1 MEIYG
6 LILKGKL
13 SFPPSFP
20 KHARDMVSPRSNPH
34 PHPHPHPNPNPNPHP
49 HPHPH
54 PHPEQVTRLLYE
66 KPPQRLGCQK
76 RGGRDVRE
84 HAFFQKVDFQ
94 KLEDKVRVR
103 VRARARA

>member
-1 MEIYG
+1 MSYPPFCAEDPMEIYQ

-20 KHARDMVSPRSNPH
+20 KHARDMVI
-34 PHPHPHPNPNPNPHP
+34 
-49 HPHPH
+49 
-54 PHPEQVTRLLYE
+54 RLLCE

-103 VRARARA
+103 ARARARVSPLNPDPSLTPTLT

>member
-20 KHARDMVSPRSNPH
+20 KHARDM
-34 PHPHPHPNPNPNPHP
+34 
-49 HPHPH
+49 
-54 PHPEQVTRLLYE
+54 VTRLLYE

-84 HAFFQKVDFQ
+84 HAF
-94 KLEDKVRVR
+94 LP
-103 VRARARA
+103 